1 MSSARF
7 NRLVSDAWK
16 NDDIN
21 AARDAYHDWQISH
34 CLHPSMQRI
43 YDAHTQTERFIQ
55 IPCGKCSHCVESKIN
70 EWCTRMYAHA
80 EDFKNVYF
88 VTLTYRSVTNPYLPV
103 NQLLLNKLSFAIWN
117 NDSFN
122 STMHKSYNPCLLQKS
137 HYQNFLKRLRKNTGL
152 KDLTYVLSGE
162 YGSKFGRPHFHLLLF
177 TNGTL
182 TKTDICRA
190 WSVCLWK
197 NSKGEWSYRTNQKND
212 GQAFDFPIGRVDF
225 NDLVQNG
232 TFNTTAKVRVDGT
245 YMNAANCFSYVCKY
259 VCKRDK
265 VNYCRVNLAYNNT
278 HHKEEYV
285 DCYGHDIPYNDIEE
299 FVKMT
304 TVLPQPIEAIKKSLK
319 NYTYEKIIFKPNQ
332 NVFKYGL
339 CSTKPVTIQNFT
351 FDKVLFEDEYIN
363 SRNQFE
369 PFCEFSRGCPIGSV
383 YTKRNIQEFTQGVF
397 TKPLL
402 QDAGFVVPNYFVRKA
417 REYNYGFR
425 ELHKTL
431 SGVSPRFS
439 GLIDLQGQLSC
450 LAKID
455 SDKIAYTISS
465 PDGYPIEKA
474 VHLFNRQYIDLYS
487 REHIRFDRKSKLAIF
502 EKFNRSTKKY
512 DCTRTMPLCDFAKD
526 CLNRLQ
532 LEYDSYNKCKRI
544 AQDNLR
550 LQESAF
556 LIMTDLGDEKSSLVK
571 RFELQNDLNK
581 QTKQRDYNELH
592 FSAE

>member
-34 CLHPSMQRI
+34 CLYPSMMRI
-43 YDAHTQTERFIQ
+43 YDAHTQTERMIQ

-88 VTLTYRSVTNPYLPV
+88 VTLTYRSFTNPYLVV
-103 NQLLLNKLSFAIWN
+103 NRLLLNKLSSVIWN

-122 STMHKSYNPCLLQKS
+122 STLHKSYNPCLLQKS

-162 YGSKFGRPHFHLLLF
+162 YGSKFGRPHFHLILF
-177 TNGTL
+177 TNGSL
-182 TKTDICRA
+182 TKADICRA

-197 NSKGEWSYRTNQKND
+197 SNKGMWSYRTNHKNN
-212 GQAFDFPIGRVDF
+212 GQAYDFPIGRVDF
-225 NDLVQNG
+225 NDLVHNG

-265 VNYCRVNLAYNNT
+265 VNYSRVNLAYNNT
-278 HHKEEYV
+278 HYKAEYV
-285 DCYGHDIPYNDIEE
+285 DCYGTEIPYNEIED
-299 FVKMT
+299 FVKLT
-304 TVLPQPIEAIKKSLK
+304 NVFPQPIESIKKSLK

-332 NVFKYGL
+332 NVFDYGL
-339 CSTKPVTIQNFT
+339 CSTKHVTIQNYS
-351 FDKVLFEDEYIN
+351 FDKVLFEDEYIDF
-363 SRNQFE
+363 RNQFE
-369 PFCEFSRGCPIGSV
+369 PFCEFSRGCPIGSI
-383 YTKRNIQEFTQGVF
+383 YAKRNIQEFTQGVF

-402 QDAGFVVPNYFVRKA
+402 QDSGYVVPNYFVRKA

-431 SGVSPRFS
+431 SGVSSRLS

-455 SDKIAYTISS
+455 DGKIAYSISS
-465 PDGYPIEKA
+465 PDGYLIEKA
-474 VHLFNRQYIDLYS
+474 IHLFNRQYIDIYT
-487 REHIRFDRKSKLAIF
+487 REYIRFVRKSKLAIF
-502 EKFNRSTKKY
+502 EKYNRSTKQY
-512 DCTRTMPLCDFAKD
+512 DCVRTLPLSEFASD
-526 CLNRLQ
+526 CLKRLK
-532 LEYDSYNKCKRI
+532 LEYSSYNKFKRI
-544 AQDNLR
+544 AIDNLHN
-550 LQESAF
+550 QESAF
-556 LIMTDLGDEKSSLVK
+556 LLLNDMGEEKFSLVK
-571 RFELQNDLNK
+571 RFELQNESYKLSCQLQYDEIH
-581 QTKQRDYNELH
+581 Q
-592 FSAE
+592 SAE